1 MFHIKSL
8 ELVHW
13 DYWQRIKNIPLDAKI
28 ITIAG
33 QNGSGKT
40 TLLDALRTL
49 FGLECSMGRSYKHY
63 ARHSGQ
69 QTAWIRAVV
78 DNSAVGPQISN
89 RPFRMSGL
97 YEDEVT
103 LFCQIQKNGGD
114 WKRQYLMRSGK
125 VEIEDIQE
133 ANDWLGVESYRK
145 RLSHAGLSTAM
156 GKVLALEQGETDKLC
171 EYAPRQL
178 LDLVFQ
184 VFGDKEV
191 LDAYDDAKRHQ
202 RDTET
207 ELQRFETELEGAKT
221 NLEGLRLRV
230 ANYHQW
236 ESLNKEKRDLQEEI
250 LPTLQ
255 YHEALQQASATSQS
269 LRNGKRLLKTQEDGL
284 SERRGNLAM
293 QAQSRSE
300 AQQHEAALEAEESQL
315 REKLQHINAKLKP
328 QESLLEQKARLQ
340 KLAAEADADVANVAD
355 DLEKKEA
362 ELSRNKQ
369 ERDTLSNRIAA
380 ELETIAALQGKAT
393 LPDPE
398 NVRNMRR
405 ALNDAGISH
414 SMLPEI
420 VEVTDP
426 KWQGAVEGVLRG
438 YTSVILLD
446 KASDASAAYRV
457 GEKQRYGH
465 FIVPERIHAP
475 VVKDKSLLSVVN
487 FTAAAPAWLI
497 EQLQRIEMVDSVEV
511 GLSFNKSQS
520 DSKSKSQEWITP
532 DAYHGERRGGRSLFV
547 EASRYRFGSAG
558 RTQRLEALQ
567 RSLPRLQSQE
577 DQLTITISKLAG
589 EISAFKARLAGV
601 DAAKELSARHA
612 EFEEASH
619 HIQPL
624 RQQRIVVGSR
634 LGEISPLL
642 KSATEQRTVAHLK
655 WEQAKAAIA
664 DAESQLRSAEK
675 RLADERK
682 GHFETLTSMR
692 QTWHQLPLNWKRAK
706 HRQQL
711 VAEHENVHQIELRLR
726 SLGNN
731 LARVDWEIDS
741 TVVDQF
747 VRLNALLQ
755 GRQAETDERRY
766 QNNRASE
773 ATVNARA
780 AYMDRLRFTIKT
792 YSKNIK
798 QLGELA
804 GIEVHTDP
812 VKLENDDIQLSQA
825 GLHVRFK
832 FDGKGPIGMN
842 DGEAS
847 GGQQVMKSLILLI
860 GLLKSEDGSGGFVFI
875 DEPFAHLDIRNIQ
888 LVGEFLKNTDA
899 QYLMTTPLTHNTD
912 VYDPSELTLIT
923 SKKKKDTEWA
933 QPIFVLQRR
942 IEKLK
947 DVRA

>member
-103 LFCQIQKNGGD
+103 LFCKIEKNGGD

-125 VEIEDIQE
+125 IEIEEIQE
-133 ANDWLGVESYRK
+133 ANDWLGVETYRK
-145 RLSHAGLSTAM
+145 RLSHAGLSSAM

-202 RDTET
+202 RDTES

-221 NLEGLRLRV
+221 NLEGLRLKV
-230 ANYHQW
+230 ANFHQW

-255 YHEALQQASATSQS
+255 YHEDLERASATSQA
-269 LRNGKRLLKTQEDGL
+269 LRASKRYLKTQDEAL
-284 SERRGNLAM
+284 SERRQALGQ
-293 QAQSRSE
+293 QAQNHSE
-300 AQQHEAALEAEESQL
+300 AQQTEAALEAEESNL
-315 REKLQHINAKLKP
+315 REKLAQVNAKLKP

-340 KLAAEADADVANVAD
+340 KLAAEADADIANIAD
-355 DLEKKEA
+355 ELEKKEE
-362 ELSRNKQ
+362 ELAQQKQ
-369 ERDTLSNRIAA
+369 ERDALSQRIAA
-380 ELETIAALQGKAT
+380 DMETISALQGKAS

-398 NVRNMRR
+398 NVRQMRR
-405 ALNDAGISH
+405 ALNEANIPH

-420 VEVTDP
+420 VEVTDA

-446 KASDASAAYRV
+446 NASDASAAYRI
-457 GEKQRYGH
+457 GEKQRYSH
-465 FIVPERIHAP
+465 FIVPDRVNAP
-475 VVKDKSLLSVVN
+475 VVKDDSLLSVVSFN
-487 FTAAAPAWLI
+487 AKAPAWLI
-497 EQLQRIEMVDSVEV
+497 EQLERIETVDSIDI
-511 GLSFNKSQS
+511 GMKLH
-520 DSKSKSQEWITP
+520 KSQEWITP
-532 DAYHGERRGGRSLFV
+532 DAYHFERRGGRSLFV
-547 EASRYRFGSAG
+547 EVSRYRFGNAG

-567 RSLPRLQSQE
+567 KALPRLQSQE
-577 DQLTITISKLAG
+577 DQLTIKISKLAG
-589 EISAFKARLAGV
+589 EISSYKARLAGV

-612 EFEEASH
+612 EFEEASRNT
-619 HIQPL
+619 QPL
-624 RQQRIVVGSR
+624 KQQRIEVGTR
-634 LGEISPLL
+634 LGEIAPLL
-642 KSATEQRTVAHLK
+642 KAATEQRTVAHLK

-664 DAESQLRSAEK
+664 DAESQQRVSEK
-675 RLADERK
+675 RHAEERK
-682 GHFETLTSMR
+682 AQFETLRNMR
-692 QTWHQLPLNWKRAK
+692 NTWHTLPLNWKRSS
-706 HRQQL
+706 HRKEL

-731 LARVDWEIDS
+731 LARDDWETDS
-741 TVVDQF
+741 TVVDQYT
-747 VRLNALLQ
+747 RLNNLLQ
-755 GRQAETDERRY
+755 NRQAETDERRY
-766 QNNRASE
+766 QNNRAME

-780 AYMDRLRFTIKT
+780 AYMDRLRYTIKT

-812 VKLENDDIQLSQA
+812 VKLENDDVMLSQA

-942 IEKLK
+942 VEKQK
-947 DVRA
+947 DART

>member
-103 LFCQIQKNGGD
+103 LFCKIEKNGGD

-125 VEIEDIQE
+125 IEIEEIQE
-133 ANDWLGVESYRK
+133 ANDWLGVETYRK
-145 RLSHAGLSTAM
+145 RLSHAGLSSAM

-202 RDTET
+202 RDTES

-221 NLEGLRLRV
+221 NLEGLRLKV
-230 ANYHQW
+230 ANFHQW

-255 YHEALQQASATSQS
+255 YHEDLERASATSQA
-269 LRNGKRLLKTQEDGL
+269 LRASKRYLKTQDEAL
-284 SERRGNLAM
+284 SERRQALAQ
-293 QAQSRSE
+293 QAQNHSE
-300 AQQHEAALEAEESQL
+300 AQQAEAALEAEESNL
-315 REKLQHINAKLKP
+315 REKLAQVNAKLKP

-340 KLAAEADADVANVAD
+340 KLAAEADADIANIAD
-355 DLEKKEA
+355 ELEKKEE
-362 ELSRNKQ
+362 ELAQQKQ
-369 ERDTLSNRIAA
+369 ERDALSQRIAA
-380 ELETIAALQGKAT
+380 DMETISALQGKAS

-398 NVRNMRR
+398 NVRQMRR
-405 ALNDAGISH
+405 ALNEANIPH

-420 VEVTDP
+420 VEVTDA

-446 KASDASAAYRV
+446 NASDASAAYRI
-457 GEKQRYGH
+457 GEKQRYSH
-465 FIVPERIHAP
+465 FIVPDRVNAP
-475 VVKDKSLLSVVN
+475 VVKDDSLLSVVSFN
-487 FTAAAPAWLI
+487 AKAPAWLI
-497 EQLQRIEMVDSVEV
+497 EQLERIETVDSIDI
-511 GLSFNKSQS
+511 GMKLH
-520 DSKSKSQEWITP
+520 KSQEWITP
-532 DAYHGERRGGRSLFV
+532 DAYHFERRGGRSLFV
-547 EASRYRFGSAG
+547 EVSRYRFGNAG

-567 RSLPRLQSQE
+567 KALPRLQSQE
-577 DQLTITISKLAG
+577 DQLTIKISKLAG
-589 EISAFKARLAGV
+589 EISSYKARLAGV

-612 EFEEASH
+612 EFEEASRNT
-619 HIQPL
+619 QPL
-624 RQQRIVVGSR
+624 KQQRIEVGTR
-634 LGEISPLL
+634 LGEIAPLL
-642 KSATEQRTVAHLK
+642 KAATEQRTVAHLK
-655 WEQAKAAIA
+655 WEQAKAAIT
-664 DAESQLRSAEK
+664 DAESQQRVSEK
-675 RLADERK
+675 RHAEERK
-682 GHFETLTSMR
+682 AQFETLRNMR
-692 QTWHQLPLNWKRAK
+692 NTWHTLPLNWKRSS
-706 HRQQL
+706 HRKEL

-731 LARVDWEIDS
+731 LARDDWETDS
-741 TVVDQF
+741 TVVDQYT
-747 VRLNALLQ
+747 RLNNLLQ
-755 GRQAETDERRY
+755 NRQAETDERRY
-766 QNNRASE
+766 QNNRAME

-780 AYMDRLRFTIKT
+780 AYMDRLRYTIKT

-812 VKLENDDIQLSQA
+812 VKLENDDVMLSQA

-942 IEKLK
+942 VEKVK

>member
-103 LFCQIQKNGGD
+103 LFCKIEKNGGD

-125 VEIEDIQE
+125 VEIEEIQE
-133 ANDWLGVESYRK
+133 ANDWLGVETYRK
-145 RLSHAGLSTAM
+145 RLSHAGLSSAM

-202 RDTET
+202 RDTES

-221 NLEGLRLRV
+221 NLEGLRLKV
-230 ANYHQW
+230 ANFHQW
-236 ESLNKEKRDLQEEI
+236 ESLNKEKRDLQEEV

-255 YHEALQQASATSQS
+255 YHEDLERAASTSQA
-269 LRNGKRLLKTQEDGL
+269 LRASKRFLKTQDEAL
-284 SERRGNLAM
+284 SERRLALAQ
-293 QAQSRSE
+293 QAQNHSE
-300 AQQHEAALEAEESQL
+300 AQKTEAELEAEESAL
-315 REKLQHINAKLKP
+315 REKLSHVNAKLKP

-340 KLAAEADADVANVAD
+340 KLAAEADADIANIAD
-355 DLEKKEA
+355 ELEKKEA
-362 ELSRNKQ
+362 ELAQQKQ
-369 ERDTLSNRIAA
+369 ERDALSQRIAA
-380 ELETIAALQGKAT
+380 DMDTISALQGKAS

-398 NVRNMRR
+398 NVRQMRR
-405 ALNDAGISH
+405 ALNDANIAH

-446 KASDASAAYRV
+446 NASDASAAYRI
-457 GEKQRYGH
+457 GEKQRYSH
-465 FIVPERIHAP
+465 FIVPDRIHAP
-475 VVKDKSLLSVVN
+475 VVKDSSLLSVVSFN
-487 FTAAAPAWLI
+487 AKAPAWLI
-497 EQLQRIEMVDSVEV
+497 EQLERIETVDSIDQ
-511 GLSFNKSQS
+511 GMKIH
-520 DSKSKSQEWITP
+520 KSQEWITP
-532 DAYHGERRGGRSLFV
+532 DAYHFERRGGRSLFV
-547 EASRYRFGSAG
+547 EVSRYRFGNAG

-567 RSLPRLQSQE
+567 KALPRLQSQE
-577 DQLTITISKLAG
+577 DQLTIQISKLAG
-589 EISAFKARLAGV
+589 EISSYKARLAGV

-612 EFEEASH
+612 EFEEAARNT
-619 HIQPL
+619 QPL
-624 RQQRIVVGSR
+624 KQQRIEVGTR
-634 LGEISPLL
+634 LGEIAPLL
-642 KSATEQRTVAHLK
+642 KAATEQRTVAHLK

-664 DAESQLRSAEK
+664 DAEAQLRSSEK
-675 RLADERK
+675 RHAEERK
-682 GHFETLTSMR
+682 AQFDTLRSMR
-692 QTWHQLPLNWKRAK
+692 ETWHTLPSNWKRAS
-706 HRQQL
+706 HRKEL

-726 SLGNN
+726 SLGNQ
-731 LARVDWEIDS
+731 LARDDWEVDA
-741 TVVDQF
+741 TVVDQYT
-747 VRLNALLQ
+747 RLNNLLHN
-755 GRQAETDERRY
+755 RQAETDERRY
-766 QNNRASE
+766 QNNRAME

-780 AYMDRLRFTIKT
+780 AYMDRLRYTIKT

-812 VKLENDDIQLSQA
+812 VKLENDDIQLAQA

-942 IEKLK
+942 VEKVKEL
-947 DVRA
+947 RA

>member
-69 QTAWIRAVV
+69 QNSWIRAVV

-89 RPFRMSGL
+89 RPFRLSGL
-97 YEDEVT
+97 YDDDVT
-103 LFCQIQKNGGD
+103 LFCKIEKNGGD
-114 WKRQYLMRSGK
+114 WKRQYLMRGGK
-125 VEIEDIQE
+125 VEIEEVQD
-133 ANDWLGVESYRK
+133 ANDWLGVENYRK
-145 RLSHAGLSTAM
+145 RLSHAGLSSAM

-207 ELQRFETELEGAKT
+207 ELQHFETEFEGAKT

-236 ESLNKEKRDLQEEI
+236 EALNKEKRDLQEEI

-255 YHEALQQASATSQS
+255 YHEALEHAAATSQS
-269 LRNGKRLLKTQEDGL
+269 LRGSKRFLKTQEDGL
-284 SERRGNLAM
+284 SERRGSLAM
-293 QAQSRSE
+293 QAQARTE
-300 AQQHEAALEAEESQL
+300 AQQHEAALEAEESAL
-315 REKLQHINAKLKP
+315 REKLQHINTKLKP
-328 QESLLEQKARLQ
+328 QESLLEQKTRLQ
-340 KLAAEADADVANVAD
+340 KLAAEADADIANVAD

-362 ELSRNKQ
+362 ELSHQRQ
-369 ERDTLSNRIAA
+369 ERDTLSARIAA
-380 ELETIAALQGKAT
+380 EMETISALQGKTSLA
-393 LPDPE
+393 DPE
-398 NVRNMRR
+398 NVRAMRR
-405 ALNDAGISH
+405 ALNDANIAH

-420 VEVTDP
+420 VEVTDQ

-446 KASDASAAYRV
+446 KASDASAAYRI
-457 GEKQRYGH
+457 GEKQRYSH
-465 FIVPERIHAP
+465 FIVPDRINAP

-487 FTAAAPAWLI
+487 FTAQAPAWLI
-497 EQLQRIEMVDSVEV
+497 EQLQRIDTVDNIDV
-511 GLSFNKSQS
+511 GMKQ
-520 DSKSKSQEWITP
+520 SKSQEWITP
-532 DAYHGERRGGRSLFV
+532 DAYHFERRGGRSLFV

-577 DQLTITISKLAG
+577 DQLTINISKLAG

-624 RQQRIVVGSR
+624 RQQRIEVGTR

-655 WEQAKAAIA
+655 WEQAKAAIS
-664 DAESQLRSAEK
+664 DAEAQLRGSEK
-675 RLADERK
+675 RQIEERK
-682 GHFETLTSMR
+682 AQFETLKSMR
-692 QTWHQLPLNWKRAK
+692 ETWHTLPHNWKRSS
-706 HRQQL
+706 HRREL
-711 VAEHENVHQIELRLR
+711 VAEHENAHQIELRLR
-726 SLGNN
+726 SLGNI
-731 LARVDWEIDS
+731 LAKDDWEVDAN
-741 TVVDQF
+741 VVDQY
-747 VRLNALLQ
+747 VRLNTLLQ

-766 QNNRASE
+766 QNNRAME
-773 ATVNARA
+773 ATVNART
-780 AYMDRLRFTIKT
+780 AYMDRLRYTIKS

-812 VKLENDDIQLSQA
+812 VKLENDDIQLAQA

-933 QPIFVLQRR
+933 QPIFVLQRKV
-942 IEKLK
+942 EKIK
-947 DVRA
+947 DLRA

>member
-69 QTAWIRAVV
+69 QNSWIRAVV

-89 RPFRMSGL
+89 RPFRLSGL
-97 YEDEVT
+97 YEDDVT
-103 LFCQIQKNGGD
+103 LFCKIEKNGGD
-114 WKRQYLMRSGK
+114 WKRQYLMRGGK
-125 VEIEDIQE
+125 VEIEDVQD
-133 ANDWLGVESYRK
+133 ANDWLGVENYRK
-145 RLSHAGLSTAM
+145 RLSHAGLSSAM

-207 ELQRFETELEGAKT
+207 ELQHFETEFEGAKT

-230 ANYHQW
+230 ANYHQF
-236 ESLNKEKRDLQEEI
+236 ESLSKEKRDLQEEI

-255 YHEALQQASATSQS
+255 YHEALEHAAATSAS
-269 LRNGKRLLKTQEDGL
+269 LRASKRFLRTQEDGL
-284 SERRGNLAM
+284 SERRGSLAM
-293 QAQSRSE
+293 QAQTRTE
-300 AQQHEAALEAEESQL
+300 AQQHEAALEAEEASL
-315 REKLQHINAKLKP
+315 REKLQQINTKLKP
-328 QESLLEQKARLQ
+328 QESLLEQKTRLQ
-340 KLAAEADADVANVAD
+340 KLAAEADADIANVAD

-362 ELSRNKQ
+362 ELSRQKQ
-369 ERDTLSNRIAA
+369 ERDTLSSRIAQDQ
-380 ELETIAALQGKAT
+380 ETIGALQGKST
-393 LPDPE
+393 LADPE
-398 NVRNMRR
+398 NVRAMRR
-405 ALNDAGISH
+405 ALNDANIAH

-420 VEVTDP
+420 IEVSDQ

-446 KASDASAAYRV
+446 KASDASAAYRI
-457 GEKQRYGH
+457 GEKQRYSH
-465 FIVPERIHAP
+465 FIVPDRINAP
-475 VVKDKSLLSVVN
+475 SVKDKSLLSVVN
-487 FTAAAPAWLI
+487 FTAQAPGWLI
-497 EQLQRIEMVDSVEV
+497 EQLQRIATVENIDV
-511 GLSFNKSQS
+511 GMKLP
-520 DSKSKSQEWITP
+520 KSQEWITP
-532 DAYHGERRGGRSLFV
+532 DAYHFERRGGRSLFV

-567 RSLPRLQSQE
+567 RALPRLQSQE

-624 RQQRIVVGSR
+624 RQQRIEVGTR

-642 KSATEQRTVAHLK
+642 KSATEQRTVAQLK

-664 DAESQLRSAEK
+664 DAESALRGSEK
-675 RLADERK
+675 RQIEERK
-682 GHFETLTSMR
+682 AQYETLKTMR
-692 QTWHQLPLNWKRAK
+692 ETWHTLPTNWKRSV
-706 HRQQL
+706 HRKAL

-731 LARVDWEIDS
+731 LARDDWETDS
-741 TVVDQF
+741 TVVDQY
-747 VRLNALLQ
+747 VRLNNLLQ
-755 GRQAETDERRY
+755 NRQAETDERRY
-766 QNNRASE
+766 QNNRAME
-773 ATVNARA
+773 ATVNART
-780 AYMDRLRFTIKT
+780 AYMDRLRYTIKS

-812 VKLENDDIQLSQA
+812 VKLENDDIQLAQA

-832 FDGKGPIGMN
+832 FDGKSSIGMN

-933 QPIFVLQRR
+933 QPIFVLQRKV
-942 IEKLK
+942 EKVK
-947 DVRA
+947 DLRA

>member
-69 QTAWIRAVV
+69 QTAWLRAVV

-89 RPFRMSGL
+89 RPFRLSGL

-103 LFCQIQKNGGD
+103 LFCKIEKNGGD
-114 WKRQYLMRSGK
+114 WKRQYLMRGGK
-125 VEIEDIQE
+125 VDIEDIID

-145 RLSHAGLSTAM
+145 RLSHAGLSNAM

-171 EYAPRQL
+171 EYSPRQL

-191 LDAYDDAKRHQ
+191 LDAYDDAKHHQ
-202 RDTET
+202 QDTEL
-207 ELQRFETELEGAKT
+207 ELQRFETELEAAKT
-221 NLEGLRLRV
+221 NLEGLRLKV
-230 ANYHQW
+230 ANYHQY
-236 ESLNKEKRDLQEEI
+236 ESLNKEKRDLQEAI

-255 YHEALQQASATSQS
+255 YHEDLAKAATTSDALRASRRFLKAQDEALSGRRQQLAQQAQ
-269 LRNGKRLLKTQEDGL
+269 LL
-284 SERRGNLAM
+284 SEAK
-293 QAQSRSE
+293 QAE
-300 AQQHEAALEAEESQL
+300 TTLEAEEGAL
-315 REKLQHINAKLKP
+315 REKLQQINAKLKP
-328 QESLLEQKARLQ
+328 QESLLEQKTRLQ
-340 KLAAEADADVANVAD
+340 KLAAEADADVAHIAN
-355 DLEKKEA
+355 DLENKEA
-362 ELSRNKQ
+362 SLSRLKQ
-369 ERDTLSNRIAA
+369 ERDTLNQRIASDMD
-380 ELETIAALQGKAT
+380 TIAALQGKSSM
-393 LPDPE
+393 PEPE
-398 NVRNMRR
+398 NVRQMRR
-405 ALNDAGISH
+405 ALSEADIAH
-414 SMLPEI
+414 CMLTDI
-420 VEVTDP
+420 VEVTEP
-426 KWQGAVEGVLRG
+426 KWQAAIEGVLRA

-446 KASDASAAYRV
+446 KASDASAAYRI
-457 GEKQRYGH
+457 GEKQKYNH
-465 FIVPERIHAP
+465 FIVPERISAP

-487 FTAAAPAWLI
+487 FTAQAPAWLI
-497 EQLQRIEMVDSVEV
+497 EQLQRIVTVDSI
-511 GLSFNKSQS
+511 
-520 DSKSKSQEWITP
+520 DSGMKLARQQEWITP
-532 DAYHGERRGGRSLFV
+532 DAYHFERRGGRSLFV
-547 EASRYRFGSAG
+547 EVSRYRFGNAG
-558 RTQRLEALQ
+558 RSQRLEALL
-567 RSLPRLQSQE
+567 RALPRLQSQE
-577 DQLTITISKLAG
+577 DVLTMQISQLAG
-589 EISAFKARLAGV
+589 EISAYKARLAGV

-612 EFEEASH
+612 EFEEASRNT
-619 HIQPL
+619 QPL
-624 RQQRIVVGSR
+624 KQQRIEVGSR
-634 LGEISPLL
+634 LGEIAPLL
-642 KSATEQRTVAHLK
+642 KSATEQRSVAQLK

-664 DAESQLRSAEK
+664 DAETQSRTLEK
-675 RLADERK
+675 RHSEERQH
-682 GHFETLTSMR
+682 HFDTLRQMR
-692 QTWHQLPLNWKRAK
+692 QTWNNLPAAWKRSS
-706 HRQQL
+706 HRHEL
-711 VAEHENVHQIELRLR
+711 VAEHENVHQVELRIR
-726 SLGNN
+726 SLSNN
-731 LARVDWEIDS
+731 LARDDWETDA

-747 VRLNALLQ
+747 TRLQALLQ

-766 QNNRASE
+766 QNNRAIE
-773 ATVNARA
+773 ATINARA
-780 AYMDRLRFTIKT
+780 AYMDRLRYTIKA
-792 YSKNIK
+792 YSKNIR

-812 VKLENDDIQLSQA
+812 VKLENDDIQLAQA

-923 SKKKKDTEWA
+923 SKKKKESEWA
-933 QPIFVLQRR
+933 QPIFVLQR
-942 IEKLK
+942 KQ
-947 DVRA
+947 RAH

>member
-103 LFCQIQKNGGD
+103 LFCKIEKNGGD

-125 VEIEDIQE
+125 TEIEEIQE

-145 RLSHAGLSTAM
+145 RLAHAGLSNAM

-230 ANYHQW
+230 ANYHQY
-236 ESLNKEKRDLQEEI
+236 ESLGKEKRDLQEEI

-255 YHEALQQASATSQS
+255 YHEALAQAGSTSQA
-269 LRNGKRLLKTQEDGL
+269 LRASKRFLKTQDLAL
-284 SERRGNLAM
+284 SDRRQHLAQ
-293 QAQSRSE
+293 QAQQVSD
-300 AQQHEAALEAEESQL
+300 AKQAEAALEAEESSL
-315 REKLQHINAKLKP
+315 REKLGQINSKLKP

-340 KLAAEADADVANVAD
+340 KLAAEADADVANIAD

-362 ELSRNKQ
+362 ELSRQKL
-369 ERDTLSNRIAA
+369 ERDALTQRIAG
-380 ELETIAALQGKAT
+380 EMETIAALQGKSA

-398 NVRNMRR
+398 NVRQMRR
-405 ALNDAGISH
+405 ALTDANIPH
-414 SMLPEI
+414 CMLPEI

-426 KWQGAVEGVLRG
+426 KWQAAVEGVLRG

-446 KASDASAAYRV
+446 KATDASAAYRI
-457 GEKQRYGH
+457 GEKQRYNH
-465 FIVPERIHAP
+465 FIVPDRISAP
-475 VVKDKSLLSVVN
+475 VVKDQSLLSVVN
-487 FTAAAPAWLI
+487 FTGQAPGWLI
-497 EQLQRIEMVDSVEV
+497 EQLQRIDTV
-511 GLSFNKSQS
+511 GSIELGMKLPKN
-520 DSKSKSQEWITP
+520 QEWITP
-532 DAYHGERRGGRSLFV
+532 DAYHFERRGGRSLFV
-547 EASRYRFGSAG
+547 EVSRYRFGNAG
-558 RTQRLEALQ
+558 RTQRLEALLK
-567 RSLPRLQSQE
+567 SLPRLQSQE
-577 DQLTITISKLAG
+577 DVLTMQISKLAG
-589 EISAFKARLAGV
+589 DISAYKARLAGV

-612 EFEEASH
+612 EFEEASRNT
-619 HIQPL
+619 QPL
-624 RQQRIVVGSR
+624 KQQRMEVGGR
-634 LGEISPLL
+634 LGEIAPLL
-642 KSATEQRTVAHLK
+642 KAATEQRSIAHLK

-664 DAESQLRSAEK
+664 DAEAQLRTSEK
-675 RLADERK
+675 RHADERK
-682 GHFETLTSMR
+682 EQFETLRAMR
-692 QTWHQLPLNWKRAK
+692 DTWHTLPHNWKRAS
-706 HRQQL
+706 HRKEL
-711 VAEHENVHQIELRLR
+711 VAEHENVHQIELRIR
-726 SLGNN
+726 SLTNN
-731 LARVDWEIDS
+731 LARDDWETDS
-741 TVVDQF
+741 TVVDQYT
-747 VRLNALLQ
+747 RLNALLQ

-766 QNNRASE
+766 QNNRAIE

-780 AYMDRLRFTIKT
+780 AYMDRLRFTIKS

-812 VKLENDDIQLSQA
+812 VKLENDDIQLAQA

-860 GLLKSEDGSGGFVFI
+860 GLLKSDDGSGGFVFI

-933 QPIFVLQRR
+933 QPIFVLQRKT
-942 IEKLK
+942 EKNK
-947 DVRA
+947 AAKA

>member
-69 QTAWIRAVV
+69 QNSWIRAVV

-97 YEDEVT
+97 YDDDVT
-103 LFCQIQKNGGD
+103 LFCKIEKNGGD
-114 WKRQYLMRSGK
+114 WKRQYLMRGGK
-125 VEIEDIQE
+125 VEIEDVQE
-133 ANDWLGVESYRK
+133 ANDWLGVENYRK
-145 RLSHAGLSTAM
+145 RLSHAGLSNAM

-207 ELQRFETELEGAKT
+207 ELQHFETEFEGAKT

-236 ESLNKEKRDLQEEI
+236 EGLNKEKRDLQEEI

-255 YHEALQQASATSQS
+255 YHEALERAGATSQA
-269 LRNGKRLLKTQEDGL
+269 LRGSKRFLKAQDEAL
-284 SERRGNLAM
+284 SGRRQQLAQ
-293 QAQSRSE
+293 QAQGLSE
-300 AQQHEAALEAEESQL
+300 AQQAEAGFEAEEATL
-315 REKLQHINAKLKP
+315 REKLQQINSKLKP

-362 ELSRNKQ
+362 ELSRHKQ
-369 ERDTLSNRIAA
+369 ERDTLSSRIAT
-380 ELETIAALQGKAT
+380 EMETISALQGKSA
-393 LPDPE
+393 LADPE
-398 NVRNMRR
+398 NVRLMRR

-420 VEVTDP
+420 VEVIDP

-438 YTSVILLD
+438 YTAIILLD
-446 KASDASAAYRV
+446 KASDASAAYRI
-457 GEKQRYGH
+457 GEKQRYSH
-465 FIVPERIHAP
+465 FIVPDRVNAP
-475 VVKDKSLLSVVN
+475 SVKDGSLLSVVN
-487 FTAAAPAWLI
+487 FSAKAPGWLI
-497 EQLQRIEMVDSVEV
+497 DQLQHIDTVDTIDK
-511 GLSFNKSQS
+511 GMKQ
-520 DSKSKSQEWITP
+520 SKSQEWITP
-532 DAYHGERRGGRSLFV
+532 DAYHFERRGGRSLFV

-567 RSLPRLQSQE
+567 KSLPRLQSQE
-577 DQLTITISKLAG
+577 DQLTIKISKLAG
-589 EISAFKARLAGV
+589 EISAYKARLAGV

-612 EFEEASH
+612 EFEEASRNT
-619 HIQPL
+619 QPL
-624 RQQRIVVGSR
+624 KQQRIAVGGR
-634 LGEISPLL
+634 LGELAPLL

-664 DAESQLRSAEK
+664 DAEATLRGAEK
-675 RLADERK
+675 RLVEERK
-682 GHFETLTSMR
+682 TQFETLRSMR
-692 QTWHQLPLNWKRAK
+692 ETWQKLPPNWKRSA
-706 HRQQL
+706 HRKEL

-731 LARVDWEIDS
+731 LSREDWECDA
-741 TVVDQF
+741 TVVDQY

-766 QNNRASE
+766 QNNRAME
-773 ATVNARA
+773 ATVNARS
-780 AYMDRLRFTIKT
+780 AYMDRLRYTIKA
-792 YSKNIK
+792 YSKNIR

-812 VKLENDDIQLSQA
+812 VKLENDDTQLAQA

-832 FDGKGPIGMN
+832 FDGKGAIGMN

-942 IEKLK
+942 VEKMK
-947 DVRA
+947 DTRV

>member
-103 LFCQIQKNGGD
+103 LLCKIEKNGGD

-133 ANDWLGVESYRK
+133 ANDWLGVETYRK
-145 RLSHAGLSTAM
+145 RLSHAGLSSAM

-202 RDTET
+202 RDTES

-221 NLEGLRLRV
+221 NLEGLRLKV
-230 ANYHQW
+230 ANFHQW
-236 ESLNKEKRDLQEEI
+236 ESLNKEKRDLQEEV

-255 YHEALQQASATSQS
+255 YHEDLERASATSQA
-269 LRNGKRLLKTQEDGL
+269 LRASKRFLKAQDEAL
-284 SERRGNLAM
+284 SERRQALAQ
-293 QAQSRSE
+293 QAQNHSE
-300 AQQHEAALEAEESQL
+300 AQQSEAALEAEESGL
-315 REKLQHINAKLKP
+315 REKLAQVNAKLKP

-340 KLAAEADADVANVAD
+340 KLAAEADADIANIAD
-355 DLEKKEA
+355 ELEKKEA
-362 ELSRNKQ
+362 ELGQQKQ
-369 ERDTLSNRIAA
+369 ERDTLSQRIAA
-380 ELETIAALQGKAT
+380 DMETISALQGKAS

-398 NVRNMRR
+398 NVRHMRR
-405 ALNDAGISH
+405 ALNEANIPH

-420 VEVTDP
+420 VEVTDA

-446 KASDASAAYRV
+446 NPSDASAAYRI
-457 GEKQRYGH
+457 GEKQRYSH
-465 FIVPERIHAP
+465 FIVPDRVHAP
-475 VVKDKSLLSVVN
+475 VVKDDSLLSVVSFN
-487 FTAAAPAWLI
+487 AKAPAWLI
-497 EQLQRIEMVDSVEV
+497 EQLERIETVDSIDI
-511 GLSFNKSQS
+511 GMKLH
-520 DSKSKSQEWITP
+520 KSQEWITP
-532 DAYHGERRGGRSLFV
+532 DAYHFERRGGRSLFV
-547 EASRYRFGSAG
+547 EVSRYRFGNAG

-567 RSLPRLQSQE
+567 KALPRLQSQE
-577 DQLTITISKLAG
+577 DQLTIKISKLAG
-589 EISAFKARLAGV
+589 EISSYKARLAGV

-612 EFEEASH
+612 EFEEASRNT
-619 HIQPL
+619 QPL
-624 RQQRIVVGSR
+624 KQQRIEVGTR
-634 LGEISPLL
+634 LGEIAPLL
-642 KSATEQRTVAHLK
+642 KAATEQRTVAHLK

-664 DAESQLRSAEK
+664 DAESQQRASEK
-675 RLADERK
+675 RHAEERK
-682 GHFETLTSMR
+682 TQFETLRNMR
-692 QTWHQLPLNWKRAK
+692 TTWHSLPLNWKRSS
-706 HRQQL
+706 HRKEL

-731 LARVDWEIDS
+731 LARDDWETDS
-741 TVVDQF
+741 TVVDQYT
-747 VRLNALLQ
+747 RLNNLLQ
-755 GRQAETDERRY
+755 NRQAETDERRY
-766 QNNRASE
+766 QNNRAME

-780 AYMDRLRFTIKT
+780 AYMDRLRYTIKT

-812 VKLENDDIQLSQA
+812 VKLENDDVMLSQA

-942 IEKLK
+942 VEKVK
-947 DVRA
+947 DARA

>member
-78 DNSAVGPQISN
+78 DNSAVGAQISN

-125 VEIEDIQE
+125 VEIEEIQE
-133 ANDWLGVESYRK
+133 ANDWLGVETYRK
-145 RLSHAGLSTAM
+145 RLSHAGLSSAM

-202 RDTET
+202 RDTES

-221 NLEGLRLRV
+221 NLEGLRLKV
-230 ANYHQW
+230 ANFHQW
-236 ESLNKEKRDLQEEI
+236 ESLTKEKRDLQEEI

-255 YHEALQQASATSQS
+255 YHEDLQKAATTSQT
-269 LRNGKRLLKTQEDGL
+269 LRASKRHLKSQDEAL
-284 SERRGNLAM
+284 SERRQGLAQ
-293 QAQSRSE
+293 QAQNHSE
-300 AQQHEAALEAEESQL
+300 AQQAEAALEAEESAL
-315 REKLQHINAKLKP
+315 REKLSHINAKLKP

-340 KLAAEADADVANVAD
+340 KLAAEADADIANIAD
-355 DLEKKEA
+355 ELEKKEA
-362 ELSRNKQ
+362 ELAQQKQ
-369 ERDTLSNRIAA
+369 ERDALSQRIAA
-380 ELETIAALQGKAT
+380 DMETISALQGKAS

-398 NVRNMRR
+398 NVRQMRR
-405 ALNDAGISH
+405 ALNEANIPH

-420 VEVTDP
+420 VEVTDA

-446 KASDASAAYRV
+446 NASDASAAYRI
-457 GEKQRYGH
+457 GEKQRYSH
-465 FIVPERIHAP
+465 FIVPDRINAP
-475 VVKDKSLLSVVN
+475 VVKDSSLLSVVS
-487 FTAAAPAWLI
+487 FSAKAPAWLI
-497 EQLQRIEMVDSVEV
+497 EQLERIETVDSIDE
-511 GLSFNKSQS
+511 GMRL
-520 DSKSKSQEWITP
+520 SKSQEWITP
-532 DAYHGERRGGRSLFV
+532 DAYHFERRGGRSLFV
-547 EASRYRFGSAG
+547 EVSRYRFGNAG

-567 RSLPRLQSQE
+567 KALPRLQSQE
-577 DQLTITISKLAG
+577 DQLTIKISKLAG
-589 EISAFKARLAGV
+589 EISSYKARLAGV

-612 EFEEASH
+612 EFEEASRNTE
-619 HIQPL
+619 PL
-624 RQQRIVVGSR
+624 KQQRIEVGTR

-642 KSATEQRTVAHLK
+642 KAATEQRTVAHLK

-664 DAESQLRSAEK
+664 DAEAQIRSLEK
-675 RLADERK
+675 RHAEERK
-682 GHFETLTSMR
+682 AQFETLRAMR
-692 QTWHQLPLNWKRAK
+692 ETWHTLPLNWKRAS
-706 HRQQL
+706 HRKEL

-731 LARVDWEIDS
+731 LARDDWETDS
-741 TVVDQF
+741 TVVDQYT
-747 VRLNALLQ
+747 RLNNLLQ
-755 GRQAETDERRY
+755 NRQAETDERRY
-766 QNNRASE
+766 QNNRAME

-780 AYMDRLRFTIKT
+780 AYMDRLRYTIKT

-812 VKLENDDIQLSQA
+812 VKLENDDILLAQA

-942 IEKLK
+942 AEKNK
-947 DVRA
+947 EARA

>member
-103 LFCQIQKNGGD
+103 LFCKIEKNGGD
-114 WKRQYLMRSGK
+114 WKRQYLMRGGK
-125 VEIEDIQE
+125 VEIEEVTE
-133 ANDWLGVESYRK
+133 AHDWLGVESYRK
-145 RLSHAGLSTAM
+145 RLSHAGLSNAM

-202 RDTET
+202 HDTEV
-207 ELQRFETELEGAKT
+207 ELQRFETELEGAKA
-221 NLEGLRLRV
+221 NLEGLRLKV
-230 ANYHQW
+230 ANYHQY
-236 ESLNKEKRDLQEEI
+236 ESLHKEKRDLQEEI

-255 YHEALQQASATSQS
+255 YHEDLARAAATSQS
-269 LRNGKRLLKTQEDGL
+269 LRNSKRLLKTQDEAL
-284 SERRGNLAM
+284 SGRRQHLAQ
-293 QAQSRSE
+293 QAHEVSE
-300 AQQHEAALEAEESQL
+300 AKHVETALEAEESAL
-315 REKLQHINAKLKP
+315 REKLQQINAKLKP
-328 QESLLEQKARLQ
+328 QESLLEQKSRLQ

-362 ELSRNKQ
+362 ELSRQKA
-369 ERDTLSNRIAA
+369 ERDALSQRIAS
-380 ELETIAALQGKAT
+380 EMDTIAALQGKSA

-398 NVRNMRR
+398 NVRHMRR
-405 ALNDAGISH
+405 ALNDAGIAH
-414 SMLPEI
+414 CMLPDI

-426 KWQGAVEGVLRG
+426 QWQGAVEGMLRG

-446 KASDASAAYRV
+446 KASDAATAYRI
-457 GEKQRYGH
+457 GEKQKYSH
-465 FIVPERIHAP
+465 FIVPERISAP
-475 VVKDKSLLSVVN
+475 VVKDQSLLSVVN
-487 FTAAAPAWLI
+487 FTAQAPAWLI
-497 EQLQRIEMVDSVEV
+497 EQLQRVSTVGSIEAGMK
-511 GLSFNKSQS
+511 LPR
-520 DSKSKSQEWITP
+520 SQEWITP
-532 DAYHGERRGGRSLFV
+532 DAYHFERRGGRSLFV
-547 EASRYRFGSAG
+547 EVSRYRFGNAG
-558 RTQRLEALQ
+558 RTQRLEALLK
-567 RSLPRLQSQE
+567 SLPRLQSQE
-577 DQLTITISKLAG
+577 DVLTMNISKLAG
-589 EISAFKARLAGV
+589 EISAYKARLAGV

-612 EFEEASH
+612 EFEEAQRNT
-619 HIQPL
+619 QPL
-624 RQQRIVVGSR
+624 KQQRIEVGSR
-634 LGEISPLL
+634 LGEIAPLL
-642 KSATEQRTVAHLK
+642 KAATEQRSVAHLK

-664 DAESQLRSAEK
+664 DAEAQLRVSEK
-675 RLADERK
+675 RHAEERAAQY
-682 GHFETLTSMR
+682 ETLRSMR
-692 QTWHQLPLNWKRAK
+692 DTWHTLPPNWKRAS
-706 HRQQL
+706 HRREL
-711 VAEHENVHQIELRLR
+711 VAEHENVHQIELRIR
-726 SLGNN
+726 SLSNN
-731 LARVDWEIDS
+731 LARDDWETDS
-741 TVVDQF
+741 TVVDQYT
-747 VRLNALLQ
+747 RLNALLQ

-766 QNNRASE
+766 QNNRAIE
-773 ATVNARA
+773 ATINARA
-780 AYMDRLRFTIKT
+780 AYMDRLRYTIKA
-792 YSKNIK
+792 YSKNIR

-812 VKLENDDIQLSQA
+812 VKLENDDIQLAQA

-933 QPIFVLQRR
+933 QPIFVLQRK
-942 IEKLK
+942 IEKVK
-947 DVRA
+947 DAR

>member
-69 QTAWIRAVV
+69 QTSWIRAVV

-97 YEDEVT
+97 YDDDVT
-103 LFCQIQKNGGD
+103 LFCKIEKNGGD
-114 WKRQYLMRSGK
+114 WKRQYLMRGGK

-133 ANDWLGVESYRK
+133 ANDWLGVENYRK
-145 RLSHAGLSTAM
+145 RLSHAGLSSAM

-207 ELQRFETELEGAKT
+207 ELQHFETEFEGAKT

-236 ESLNKEKRDLQEEI
+236 EGLNKEKRDLQEEI

-255 YHEALQQASATSQS
+255 YHEALERASATSQA
-269 LRNGKRLLKTQEDGL
+269 LRGSKRFLTTQDDAL
-284 SERRGNLAM
+284 SGRRQQLAQ
-293 QAQSRSE
+293 QAQGLTE
-300 AQQHEAALEAEESQL
+300 AQQGEAALETEEAGL
-315 REKLQHINAKLKP
+315 REKLQQINAKLKP

-340 KLAAEADADVANVAD
+340 KLAAEADADVATIAD
-355 DLEKKEA
+355 DVEKKEA
-362 ELSRNKQ
+362 ELSRHKQ
-369 ERDTLSNRIAA
+369 ERDALSSRITA
-380 ELETIAALQGKAT
+380 ELETISALQGKTA

-398 NVRNMRR
+398 NVRLMRR
-405 ALNDAGISH
+405 ALNDANIAH

-420 VEVTDP
+420 VEVTEP
-426 KWQGAVEGVLRG
+426 KWQGAVEGVLRA

-457 GEKQRYGH
+457 GEKQRYSH
-465 FIVPERIHAP
+465 FIVPDRMQAP
-475 VVKDKSLLSVVN
+475 LVKDQSLLSVVN
-487 FTAAAPAWLI
+487 FSAAAPGWLI
-497 EQLQRIEMVDSVEV
+497 EQLQRIDTVASIDV
-511 GLSFNKSQS
+511 GMKQS
-520 DSKSKSQEWITP
+520 KAQEWITP
-532 DAYHGERRGGRSLFV
+532 DAYHFERRGGRSLFV

-567 RSLPRLQSQE
+567 KSLPRLQSQE
-577 DQLTITISKLAG
+577 DQLTIKISKLAG
-589 EISAFKARLAGV
+589 EISAYKARLAGV

-612 EFEEASH
+612 EFEEAGRNT
-619 HIQPL
+619 QPL
-624 RQQRIVVGSR
+624 KQQRMEVGGR
-634 LGEISPLL
+634 LGELAPLL
-642 KSATEQRTVAHLK
+642 KAATEQRSIAHLK

-664 DAESQLRSAEK
+664 EAEAQLRALEK
-675 RLADERK
+675 RHVEERK
-682 GHFETLTSMR
+682 TQFETLRHMR
-692 QTWHQLPLNWKRAK
+692 ETWHSLPHNWKRST
-706 HRQQL
+706 HRKEL

-726 SLGNN
+726 SLANN
-731 LARVDWEIDS
+731 LAREDWETDA
-741 TVVDQF
+741 TVVDQH

-766 QNNRASE
+766 QNNRAME
-773 ATVNARA
+773 ATVNART
-780 AYMDRLRFTIKT
+780 AYMDRLRYTIKS
-792 YSKNIK
+792 YSKNIR

-812 VKLENDDIQLSQA
+812 VKLENDDTQLAQA

-942 IEKLK
+942 VEKVK

>member
-69 QTAWIRAVV
+69 QTAWLRAVV
-78 DNSAVGPQISN
+78 DNSAQGPQISN

-97 YEDEVT
+97 YDDEVT
-103 LFCQIQKNGGD
+103 LFCRIEKNGGD
-114 WKRQYLMRSGK
+114 WKRQYLMRGGR
-125 VEIEDIQE
+125 VELEQVQD
-133 ANDWLGVESYRK
+133 ANDYLGVETYRR
-145 RLSHAGLSTAM
+145 RLAYAGLSNAM

-171 EYAPRQL
+171 EYSPRQL

-202 RDTET
+202 HDTEL
-207 ELQRFETELEGAKT
+207 ELQKFETELEAAKT

-230 ANYHQW
+230 ANYHQY
-236 ESLNKEKRDLQEEI
+236 EDLQKEKRDLQEEI

-255 YHEALQQASATSQS
+255 YHEALQQADVISQN
-269 LRNGKRLLKTQEDGL
+269 LRASRRNLQQQNEAISDKRQ
-284 SERRGNLAM
+284 NLAEHAQRVSAA
-293 QAQSRSE
+293 QADE
-300 AQQHEAALEAEESQL
+300 AELEAEEAGL
-315 REKLQHINAKLKP
+315 REKLQQINSKLKP
-328 QESLLEQKARLQ
+328 QESLLEQKTRLQ
-340 KLAAEADADVANVAD
+340 KLAAEADADVASIANDV
-355 DLEKKEA
+355 EKKEA
-362 ELSRNKQ
+362 ELARLRS
-369 ERDTLSNRIAA
+369 ERETLAQKIAQDS
-380 ELETIAALQGKAT
+380 ETIAALQGKHS
-393 LPDPE
+393 LPDPDH
-398 NVRNMRR
+398 VRQIRK
-405 ALNDAGISH
+405 ALQDANIGH
-414 SMLPEI
+414 CLLPDI
-420 VEVTDP
+420 VDVSNAQ
-426 KWQGAVEGVLRG
+426 WQGAVEGVLRS
-438 YTSVILLD
+438 YTSVVLLD
-446 KASDASAAYRV
+446 KAEDARAAYKIA
-457 GEKQRYGH
+457 EKLRYNH
-465 FIVPERIHAP
+465 FIVAEREFADA
-475 VVKDKSLLSVVN
+475 VQDESLLAVVN
-487 FTAAAPAWLI
+487 FSAKAPVWLI
-497 EQLQRIEMVDSVEV
+497 DQLQRIRRVESIEQ
-511 GLSFNKSQS
+511 GMKLPRN
-520 DSKSKSQEWITP
+520 QEWITP
-532 DAYHGERRGGRSLFV
+532 EAYHFERRGGRSLFV
-547 EASRYRFGSAG
+547 EAARYRFGQAG
-558 RTQRLEALQ
+558 RKQRLDALLKN
-567 RSLPRLQSQE
+567 LPRWQSQE
-577 DQLTITISKLAG
+577 DVLTMAISKLAG

-619 HIQPL
+619 AIQPL
-624 RQQRIVVGSR
+624 RQQRMSVGSR
-634 LGEISPLL
+634 LGELSPLL
-642 KSATEQRTVAHLK
+642 KAATEKRSVAQVK
-655 WEQAKAAIA
+655 WDQAKAAL
-664 DAESQLRSAEK
+664 AETEQHLRSLEK
-675 RLADERK
+675 RQLDERRA
-682 GHFETLTSMR
+682 HFEKLRDLR
-692 QTWHQLPLNWKRAK
+692 QNWQNLPANWKRQAY
-706 HRQQL
+706 REQL
-711 VAEHENVHQIELRLR
+711 VAEHENAHQIELRLR

-731 LARVDWEIDS
+731 LNRSDWETDA
-741 TVVDQF
+741 TVVDQYT
-747 VRLNALLQ
+747 RLQTLLL
-755 GRQAETDERRY
+755 GRQSETEERRY
-766 QNNRASE
+766 QNNRAIE
-773 ATVNARA
+773 ATINARA
-780 AYMDRLRFTIKT
+780 AYMDRLRYTIKV
-792 YSKNIK
+792 YSKNIR

-812 VKLENDDIQLSQA
+812 VKLENDDIQLAQA

-923 SKKKKDTEWA
+923 SKKKKDMEWA

-942 IEKLK
+942 TEKK
-947 DVRA
+947 SA

>member
-69 QTAWIRAVV
+69 QTAWLRAVV

-89 RPFRMSGL
+89 RPFRLSGL

-103 LFCQIQKNGGD
+103 LFCKIEKNGGD
-114 WKRQYLMRSGK
+114 WKRQYLMRGGK
-125 VEIEDIQE
+125 VDIEDIID

-145 RLSHAGLSTAM
+145 RLSHAGLSNAM

-171 EYAPRQL
+171 EYSPRQL

-191 LDAYDDAKRHQ
+191 LDAYDDAKHHQ
-202 RDTET
+202 QDTEL
-207 ELQRFETELEGAKT
+207 ELQRFETELEAAKT
-221 NLEGLRLRV
+221 NLEGLRLKV
-230 ANYHQW
+230 ANYHQY
-236 ESLNKEKRDLQEEI
+236 ESLNKEKRDLQEAI

-255 YHEALQQASATSQS
+255 YHEDLAKAATTSES
-269 LRNGKRLLKTQEDGL
+269 LRASRRFLKTQDEALSGRRQQLAQQAQLL
-284 SERRGNLAM
+284 SEAK
-293 QAQSRSE
+293 QAE
-300 AQQHEAALEAEESQL
+300 TTLEAEEGAL
-315 REKLQHINAKLKP
+315 REKLQQINAKLKP
-328 QESLLEQKARLQ
+328 QESLLEQKTRLQ
-340 KLAAEADADVANVAD
+340 KLAAEADADVAHIAN
-355 DLEKKEA
+355 DLENKEA
-362 ELSRNKQ
+362 SLSRLKQ
-369 ERDTLSNRIAA
+369 ERDTLNQRIASDMD
-380 ELETIAALQGKAT
+380 TIAALQGKSSM
-393 LPDPE
+393 PEPE
-398 NVRNMRR
+398 NVRQMRR
-405 ALNDAGISH
+405 ALSEADIAH
-414 SMLPEI
+414 CMLTDI
-420 VEVTDP
+420 VEVTEP
-426 KWQGAVEGVLRG
+426 KWQAAIEGVLRA

-446 KASDASAAYRV
+446 KASDASAAYRI
-457 GEKQRYGH
+457 GEKQKYNH
-465 FIVPERIHAP
+465 FIVPERISAP

-487 FTAAAPAWLI
+487 FTAQAPAWLI
-497 EQLQRIEMVDSVEV
+497 EQLQRIVTVDSI
-511 GLSFNKSQS
+511 
-520 DSKSKSQEWITP
+520 DSGMKLARQQEWITP
-532 DAYHGERRGGRSLFV
+532 DAYHFERRGGRSLFV
-547 EASRYRFGSAG
+547 EVSRYRFGNAG
-558 RTQRLEALQ
+558 RSQRLEALL
-567 RSLPRLQSQE
+567 RALPRLQSQE
-577 DQLTITISKLAG
+577 DVLTMQISQLAG
-589 EISAFKARLAGV
+589 EISAYKARLAGV

-612 EFEEASH
+612 EFEEASRNT
-619 HIQPL
+619 QPL
-624 RQQRIVVGSR
+624 KQQRIEVGSR
-634 LGEISPLL
+634 LGEIAPLL
-642 KSATEQRTVAHLK
+642 KSATEQRSVAQLK

-664 DAESQLRSAEK
+664 DAEAQSRTLEK
-675 RLADERK
+675 RHSEERQH
-682 GHFETLTSMR
+682 HFDTLRQMR
-692 QTWHQLPLNWKRAK
+692 QTWNNLPAAWKRSS
-706 HRQQL
+706 HRHEL
-711 VAEHENVHQIELRLR
+711 VAEHENVHQVELRIR
-726 SLGNN
+726 SLSNN
-731 LARVDWEIDS
+731 LARDDWETDA

-747 VRLNALLQ
+747 TRLQALLQ

-766 QNNRASE
+766 QNNRAIE
-773 ATVNARA
+773 ATINARA
-780 AYMDRLRFTIKT
+780 AYMDRLRYTIKA
-792 YSKNIK
+792 YSKNIR

-812 VKLENDDIQLSQA
+812 VKLENDDIQLAQA

-923 SKKKKDTEWA
+923 SKKKKESEWA
-933 QPIFVLQRR
+933 QPIFVLQR
-942 IEKLK
+942 KQ
-947 DVRA
+947 RAH

>member
-89 RPFRMSGL
+89 RPFRLSGL

-114 WKRQYLMRSGK
+114 WKRHYLMRSGI
-125 VEIEDIQE
+125 VEIEEVQE
-133 ANDWLGVESYRK
+133 ANDWLGVETYRK
-145 RLSHAGLSTAM
+145 RLSHAGLSSAM

-207 ELQRFETELEGAKT
+207 ELQRFETELEAAKT

-236 ESLNKEKRDLQEEI
+236 EGLNKEKRDLQEEI

-255 YHEALQQASATSQS
+255 YHESLEKAASISHAIRATKRSLQ
-269 LRNGKRLLKTQEDGL
+269 TQDAAL
-284 SERRGNLAM
+284 SEKRAELA
-293 QAQSRSE
+293 QKAQQLSN
-300 AQQHEAALEAEESQL
+300 AQQHEASLETEESQL
-315 REKLQHINAKLKP
+315 RERLHQINSKLKP

-340 KLAAEADADVANVAD
+340 KLAAEADADVANVAE
-355 DLEKKEA
+355 DLEKKEE
-362 ELSRNKQ
+362 ELSRLKQ
-369 ERDTLSNRIAA
+369 ERDTLSSRISADQA
-380 ELETIAALQGKAT
+380 TISALQGKAA

-398 NVRNMRR
+398 NVRAMRR
-405 ALNDAGISH
+405 ALNDAGIAH
-414 SMLPEI
+414 TMLPEI
-420 VEVTDP
+420 VEVTEA

-438 YTSVILLD
+438 FTSVILLD
-446 KASDASAAYRV
+446 KAQDASAAYRV

-465 FIVPERIHAP
+465 FIVPDRVTAP
-475 VVKDKSLLSVVN
+475 TVKDQSLLSVVS
-487 FTAAAPAWLI
+487 FSAPAPGWLI
-497 EQLQRIEMVDSVEV
+497 EQLQRIQMVDSIDA
-511 GLSFNKSQS
+511 GIKQ
-520 DSKSKSQEWITP
+520 SKSQEWITP

-547 EASRYRFGSAG
+547 EASRYRFGNAG
-558 RTQRLEALQ
+558 RSQRLEALQ
-567 RSLPRLQSQE
+567 RAMPRLQSQE
-577 DQLTITISKLAG
+577 DQLTMKISKLAG
-589 EISAFKARLAGV
+589 EISTLKTRLAGV
-601 DAAKELSARHA
+601 DAAKELNARHP
-612 EFEEASH
+612 EFEEATRNA
-619 HIQPL
+619 QPL
-624 RQQRIVVGSR
+624 KQQRIEVGGR
-634 LGEISPLL
+634 LGEIAPLL
-642 KSATEQRTVAHLK
+642 KSATEQRSISHVK
-655 WEQAKAAIA
+655 WEQAKASIA
-664 DAESQLRSAEK
+664 DAEAALRGSEK
-675 RLADERK
+675 RHAEERK
-682 GHFETLTSMR
+682 SHYETLQTMR
-692 QTWHQLPLNWKRAK
+692 QTWHTLPINWKRSK
-706 HRQQL
+706 HRQEL
-711 VAEHENVHQIELRLR
+711 VNEHENAHQIELRIR

-731 LARVDWEIDS
+731 LARDDWETDS
-741 TVVDQF
+741 TVVDQY

-755 GRQAETDERRY
+755 GRQAETDDRRY
-766 QNNRASE
+766 QNNRAME
-773 ATVNARA
+773 ATINARA
-780 AYMDRLRFTIKT
+780 AYMDRLRYTIKS
-792 YSKNIK
+792 YSRNIK

-812 VKLENDDIQLSQA
+812 VKLENDDIQLAQA

-923 SKKKKDTEWA
+923 SKKKKDMEWA

-942 IEKLK
+942 VEKVK
-947 DVRA
+947 EAR

>member
-103 LFCQIQKNGGD
+103 LFCKIEKNGGD

-125 VEIEDIQE
+125 VEIEAILE
-133 ANDWLGVESYRK
+133 ANDWLGVETYRK
-145 RLSHAGLSTAM
+145 RLAHAGLSNAM

-207 ELQRFETELEGAKT
+207 ELQRFETELEGAKA
-221 NLEGLRLRV
+221 NLEGLRLKV

-236 ESLNKEKRDLQEEI
+236 ESLHKEKRDLQEEI

-255 YHEALQQASATSQS
+255 YHEALAHAGNTSQQLRASRRHLQTQDAS
-269 LRNGKRLLKTQEDGL
+269 LSDKRQQ
-284 SERRGNLAM
+284 LAE
-293 QAQSRSE
+293 QAQQVTL
-300 AQQHEAALEAEESQL
+300 AKEAEAELEKEEAQL
-315 REKLQHINAKLKP
+315 REKLQQVNSKLKP
-328 QESLLEQKARLQ
+328 QENLLEQKARLQ
-340 KLAAEADADVANVAD
+340 KLAFDADADIATIAD
-355 DLEKKEA
+355 DLEKKED
-362 ELSRNKQ
+362 ELLRLKQ
-369 ERDTLSNRIAA
+369 ERDQLSSRIAQ
-380 ELETIAALQGKAT
+380 EQETISTLQSKGS

-398 NVRNMRR
+398 NVRSMRR
-405 ALNDAGISH
+405 ALSDAGIAH

-420 VEVTDP
+420 VEVTEA

-446 KASDASAAYRV
+446 KASDASAAYRI
-457 GEKQRYGH
+457 GEKQKYNH
-465 FIVPERIHAP
+465 FIVPDRVHAP
-475 VVKDKSLLSVVN
+475 TVKDTSLLSVVH
-487 FTAAAPAWLI
+487 FSAPAPSWLI
-497 EQLQRIEMVDSVEV
+497 EQLERISTVDHIDA
-511 GLSFNKSQS
+511 GMKLGKH
-520 DSKSKSQEWITP
+520 QEWITP
-532 DAYHGERRGGRSLFV
+532 DAYHFERRGGRSLFV
-547 EASRYRFGSAG
+547 EVSRYRFGNAG
-558 RTQRLEALQ
+558 RTQRLQALQ
-567 RSLPRLQSQE
+567 KSLPRLQAQE
-577 DQLTITISKLAG
+577 DQLTLNISKLAG

-612 EFEEASH
+612 EFEEANH
-619 HIQPL
+619 HIAPL
-624 RQQRIVVGSR
+624 KQQRIAVGTR
-634 LGEISPLL
+634 LGEIAPLL
-642 KSATEQRTVAHLK
+642 KAATEHRSVAQLK
-655 WEQAKAAIA
+655 WEQAKAAISDNEA
-664 DAESQLRSAEK
+664 QIRQLEK
-675 RLADERK
+675 RQAEERK
-682 GHFETLTSMR
+682 TQFEHLRSMR
-692 QTWHQLPLNWKRAK
+692 QSWNNLPSNWKRAS
-706 HRQQL
+706 HRNSL
-711 VAEHENVHQIELRLR
+711 VEEHENVHQVELRLR
-726 SLGNN
+726 SLGNQ
-731 LARVDWEIDS
+731 LGRDDWETDR
-741 TVVDQF
+741 TVVDQYT
-747 VRLNALLQ
+747 RLNALLQ

-766 QNNRASE
+766 QNNRAIE
-773 ATVNARA
+773 ATINARS

-812 VKLENDDIQLSQA
+812 VKLENDDTLLSQA

-923 SKKKKDTEWA
+923 SKKKKEMEWA

-942 IEKLK
+942 VEKNK
-947 DVRA
+947 EARA